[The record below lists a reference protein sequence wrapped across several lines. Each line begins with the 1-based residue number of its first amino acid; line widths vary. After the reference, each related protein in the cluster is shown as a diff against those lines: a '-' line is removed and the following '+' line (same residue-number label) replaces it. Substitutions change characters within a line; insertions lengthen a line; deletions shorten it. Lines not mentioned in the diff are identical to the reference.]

1 MVIWRDEHSSPL
13 PPDEPVHVHKKVNMK
28 NIWIWIIVI
37 VFVGVVG
44 VAYGVLKLVAQGLPS
59 G

>member
-1 MVIWRDEHSSPL
+1 
-13 PPDEPVHVHKKVNMK
+13 MK

>member
-1 MVIWRDEHSSPL
+1 
-13 PPDEPVHVHKKVNMK
+13 MK

-44 VAYGVLKLVAQGLPS
+44 VAYGVLKLVAQGLLS